1 MFKYGK
7 KKPQGAT
14 RQVPKS
20 VNSSD
25 TPPSSSVIPSWLLVG
40 FGSALGLF
48 VAFVLYM
55 WQPWQPSTTTTT
67 PEEPVQPPPT
77 AKEGPRFEFYDLL
90 PNQKVNTPAT
100 EAEATPVAQP
110 KVTPPPSATSVT
122 TKKLDEIKKVKTED
136 NTKAQQQTQK
146 ESDAKKAKEKDKLT
160 KEKAEKDKL
169 NKAKIE
175 KEKAAKIQL
184 EKDKALAKVEQA
196 KAADSKVKYTLQAG
210 SFKNAKQADQRRASI
225 SMSGLPVKVLK
236 VTVKPGEDWYRVVVG
251 PFTGKDKTTE
261 ARQALSGDGIDSLM
275 VKQDKK

>member
-90 PNQKVNTPAT
+90 PNQKV
-100 EAEATPVAQP
+100 
-110 KVTPPPSATSVT
+110 
-122 TKKLDEIKKVKTED
+122 LH
-136 NTKAQQQTQK
+136 TQK
-146 ESDAKKAKEKDKLT
+146 VS
-160 KEKAEKDKL
+160 
-169 NKAKIE
+169 
-175 KEKAAKIQL
+175 
-184 EKDKALAKVEQA
+184 
-196 KAADSKVKYTLQAG
+196 
-210 SFKNAKQADQRRASI
+210 
-225 SMSGLPVKVLK
+225 
-236 VTVKPGEDWYRVVVG
+236 
-251 PFTGKDKTTE
+251 
-261 ARQALSGDGIDSLM
+261 
-275 VKQDKK
+275 

>member
-20 VNSSD
+20 VNASD

-55 WQPWQPSTTTTT
+55 WQPWQPSTSTTT

-77 AKEGPRFEFYDLL
+77 AKEGHRFEFYDLL